1 MSFAQHWLGL
11 RQMLEN
17 REHHYVVELR
27 GLQRQRLTDV
37 LTHALPLTARAVS
50 DLIVYADTVRD
61 AFGREIQKRSVQST
75 TQVAHARSLA
85 DVRICGLKTHASDEM
100 VQRGVGHYLSS

>member
-1 MSFAQHWLGL
+1 MSFAQHRLGL

-27 GLQRQRLTDV
+27 GLQRQRLTNV
-37 LTHALPLTARAVS
+37 LAHALPLAARAVS

-61 AFGREIQKRSVQST
+61 AFGGEIQKSSVQST
-75 TQVAHARSLA
+75 TYVAHAGAFA
-85 DVRICGLKTHASDEM
+85 DVRIRGLKTQPSDEK
-100 VQRGVGHYLSS
+100 V

>member
-1 MSFAQHWLGL
+1 MGFAQHWLGL

-17 REHHYVVELR
+17 REHHYIVELC
-27 GLQRQRLTDV
+27 GFERQRFSNV
-37 LTHALPLTARAVS
+37 LANALPLAASAVS
-50 DLIVYADTVRD
+50 HLIVYADTVSD
-61 AFGREIQKRSVQST
+61 AFGGEFQKRSVQST

-100 VQRGVGHYLSS
+100 VQSGVGHYLSS